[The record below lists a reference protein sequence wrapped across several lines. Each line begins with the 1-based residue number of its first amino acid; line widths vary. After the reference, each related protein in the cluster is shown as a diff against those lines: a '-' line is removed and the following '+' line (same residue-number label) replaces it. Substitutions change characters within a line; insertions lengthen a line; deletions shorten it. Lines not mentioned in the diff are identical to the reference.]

1 MIAKAISIGTKT
13 NDLEQPWKVVPTD

>member
-13 NDLEQPWKVVPTD
+13 NDLEQPWKIVPTD